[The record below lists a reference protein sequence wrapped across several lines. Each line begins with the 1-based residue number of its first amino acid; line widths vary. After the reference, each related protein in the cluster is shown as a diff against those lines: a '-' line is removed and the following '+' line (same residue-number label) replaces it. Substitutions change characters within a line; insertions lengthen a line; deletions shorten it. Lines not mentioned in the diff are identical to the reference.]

1 MNVKEKNNNEILLLS
16 HELSRTGAP
25 IVLRDLAVVLKEMG
39 YSVLVVSF
47 RDGELKEDYEK
58 NDIPIMVY
66 DNQDIEPDFI
76 DRLVADYNIW
86 IVNTLLLWPVVSY
99 VQNTDVNIKWWLHE
113 DEIFFQKCCDAYGSA
128 IDSDNIEYYAAGPYV
143 KDMIDKYLHVESEIV
158 NFGVRQS
165 QYVDAIEAYHTYAK
179 DNGGRVRFVDI
190 GSISYTKAQNV
201 LVDAIKKLP
210 DEYIK
215 QSEFIFIGDVKGADT
230 NILDSIVRL
239 TVRYDNVKLLDSM
252 PQDDIYRIYDN
263 SSVVIVP
270 SIYEPTSAVA
280 VEGLMKKKICICSDI
295 CGVSYYLKDNE
306 SAYIFPSGDSQAL
319 AEKIKY
325 VIDNIELLADIYES
339 GHKVYEQNYSMKCF
353 VTTWKAVLEK

>member
-99 VQNTDVNIKWWLHE
+99 VQNTDVKIKWWLHE

-239 TVRYDNVKLLDSM
+239 TVRYNNVKLLDSM
-252 PQDDIYRIYDN
+252 PQDDIYRI
-263 SSVVIVP
+263 
-270 SIYEPTSAVA
+270 
-280 VEGLMKKKICICSDI
+280 
-295 CGVSYYLKDNE
+295 SYYLKDNE
-306 SAYIFPSGDSQAL
+306 SAYILPSGDSQAL

>member
-66 DNQDIEPDFI
+66 DNQDIELDFI

-99 VQNTDVNIKWWLHE
+99 VQNTAVKIKWWLHE
-113 DEIFFQKCCDAYGSA
+113 DEIFFQKCCDAYGST
-128 IDSDNIEYYAAGPYV
+128 IDSDNIKYYAAGPYV

-165 QYVDAIEAYHTYAK
+165 KY
-179 DNGGRVRFVDI
+179 
-190 GSISYTKAQNV
+190 
-201 LVDAIKKLP
+201 VDAIKKLP

-215 QSEFIFIGDVKGADT
+215 QSEFIFIGDMKGADT

-239 TVRYDNVKLLDSM
+239 TVRHDNVKLLDSM

-263 SSVVIVP
+263 SSVVVVP

-339 GHKVYEQNYSMKCF
+339 GHKVYEQNYSMECF
-353 VTTWKAVLEK
+353 VTTWKAILEK

>member
-1 MNVKEKNNNEILLLS
+1 MS
-16 HELSRTGAP
+16 HTDRRTWH
-25 IVLRDLAVVLKEMG
+25 R
-39 YSVLVVSF
+39 
-47 RDGELKEDYEK
+47 
-58 NDIPIMVY
+58 
-66 DNQDIEPDFI
+66 
-76 DRLVADYNIW
+76 
-86 IVNTLLLWPVVSY
+86 WPF
-99 VQNTDVNIKWWLHE
+99 WM
-113 DEIFFQKCCDAYGSA
+113 A
-128 IDSDNIEYYAAGPYV
+128 ICS
-143 KDMIDKYLHVESEIV
+143 
-158 NFGVRQS
+158 
-165 QYVDAIEAYHTYAK
+165 
-179 DNGGRVRFVDI
+179 FVDI

-215 QSEFIFIGDVKGADT
+215 QSEFVFIGDVKGADT

-263 SSVVIVP
+263 SSVVVVP

-339 GHKVYEQNYSMKCF
+339 GHKVYEQNYSMECF